1 MRALIMRD
9 KQLRVGDFPTCSP
22 GPGEVLIKVNACG
35 ICGSDIHALRHGE
48 EFVQQSKQGG
58 SLGLDMDTSRDVV
71 MGHEFC
77 GEILEY
83 GPKCAQTV
91 ATGTNVCSIPALLRN
106 NALQTLGYSNEHP
119 GGYAEYMCLT
129 ESFLEPVRN
138 GLSPT
143 QAALTE
149 PIAVGLH
156 AVNKARIDN
165 NEVPLVIG
173 CGPVGLAVIAELRQ
187 KNIHPI
193 VAADFSPA
201 RRKLAEIMGADIV
214 VDPKD
219 KSPYQSWREVAALP
233 NDSAKKRPAWIGK
246 RFRPAVVF
254 ECVGTPGVIDSIM
267 ENAQH
272 GARIVVVGVC
282 MEPDH
287 FHPVY
292 GINKELN
299 LQFVVTYSRKEF
311 AEALRQISDG
321 EIPVESLIT
330 GNVSLDESID
340 AFEALAS
347 PEEHAKIIV
356 HPHLTS

>member
-9 KQLRVGDFPTCSP
+9 KQLRVDDTPNCDP
-22 GPGEVLIKVNACG
+22 GRGEVLIKVNACG
-35 ICGSDIHALRHGE
+35 ICGSDLHALKHGE
-48 EFVQQSKQGG
+48 EFVQQSRQGG

-77 GEILEY
+77 GEIVEY
-83 GPKCAQTV
+83 GAECVQTV
-91 ATGTNVCSIPALLRN
+91 ALGTNVCSIPALMRN
-106 NALQTLGYSNEHP
+106 NSLQTLGYSNEHP

-143 QAALTE
+143 LAALTE
-149 PIAVGLH
+149 PLAVGLH
-156 AVNKARIDN
+156 AVNKARIQS

-187 KNIHPI
+187 QNIRPI

-201 RRKLAEIMGADIV
+201 RRKFAEIMGADVV

-219 KSPYQSWREVAALP
+219 RSPYRSWEEVAELP
-233 NDSAKKRPAWIGK
+233 MDNEKNRPAWMRK
-246 RFRPAVVF
+246 KFRPAVVF
-254 ECVGTPGVIDSIM
+254 ECVGTPGIIDSIM
-267 ENAQH
+267 ENVQH

-282 MEPDH
+282 MESDH

-299 LQFVVTYSRKEF
+299 LQFVVTYNRKEF

-321 EIPVESLIT
+321 DISVEPLIT
-330 GNVSLDESID
+330 GQVSLDESIR
-340 AFEALAS
+340 AFQELAS
-347 PEEHAKIIV
+347 PDKHAKIIV